1 MSAPGS
7 ESPRPLSVLLALVVT
22 ALGVAAMFAGGTLA
36 PRLGLALRA
45 QIAFGTALLA
55 LPAVAALALHR
66 PASRTALGT
75 AAVTQRTIALAA
87 VLGAALWVASLGLI
101 ELQSVVWPPSP
112 EYLEMFRRI
121 HRALA
126 PSGPVDAL
134 LSVGVIA
141 VLPGVCEELVVRG
154 VLLPSLVGPLGPAGA
169 VLGSA
174 LLFAAMHADP
184 YRFLFTLSV
193 GLVLGA
199 LRLRTG
205 SLSAPVAAHVT
216 LNTLTFLVAPL
227 VDDPSGAYVP
237 EPALGVA
244 CLVTGA
250 AAVWPLLRALR
261 ASPLAGSAAS

>member
-1 MSAPGS
+1 MSTHGSDSGAPLPAGLAS
-7 ESPRPLSVLLALVVT
+7 ALTILGVLLMFGGGPALS
-22 ALGVAAMFAGGTLA
+22 ARLGVG
-36 PRLGLALRA
+36 LRA
-45 QIAFGTALLA
+45 QIALGTLLLA
-55 LPAVAALALHR
+55 LPAVLVLGRRAGAWRAMAGRALPGRALAIAAL
-66 PASRTALGT
+66 
-75 AAVTQRTIALAA
+75 
-87 VLGAALWVASLGLI
+87 LGAALWVASLGLI
-101 ELQSVVWPPSP
+101 ELQSVAWPPSP
-112 EYLEMFRRI
+112 EYIEMFRRI

-126 PSGPVDAL
+126 PNGPVDAL

-154 VLLPSLVGPLGPAGA
+154 VLLPSLVGPLGPVGA

-205 SLSAPVAAHVT
+205 SLSPPVAAHVT
-216 LNTLTFLVAPL
+216 LNALTFLVAPL

-237 EPALGVA
+237 EPVLGLV

-250 AAVWPLLRALR
+250 GAAWPLLRALR
-261 ASPLAGSAAS
+261 ASPPAGSADS